1 MVRIDGTSGL
11 DARGPLDGDPTVNQA
26 AKLPV
31 AKQTQGDQNQE
42 FKSVTS
48 KYVQNALQSNDVNI
62 QAVERASKLL
72 ASGSLDTPEAAQAT
86 ADAIVDSG
94 L

>member
-1 MVRIDGTSGL
+1 MRIDGTSGL
-11 DARGPLDGDPTVNQA
+11 DARGPLDGESAVNQT
-26 AKLPV
+26 AKPLV
-31 AKQTQGDQNQE
+31 AKQLQDDQNQQ

-48 KYVQNALQSNDVNI
+48 KYVQNAIQSQDVDI
-62 QAVERASKLL
+62 KAVERASKLL
-72 ASGSLDTPEAAQAT
+72 ASGALDTPEAAQAT

>member
-1 MVRIDGTSGL
+1 L
-11 DARGPLDGDPTVNQA
+11 DARGPLDGESAVNQA

-31 AKQTQGDQNQE
+31 AKQLQEDQNQQ

-48 KYVQNALQSNDVNI
+48 KYVQGAIQSQDINT
-62 QAVERASKLL
+62 QAVERAGKLL
-72 ASGSLDTPEAAQAT
+72 ASGALDTPEAAQAT

>member
-1 MVRIDGTSGL
+1 MRIDGTSGV
-11 DARGPLDGDPTVNQA
+11 DARGPLDGENPAGQA

-31 AKQTQGDQNQE
+31 VKPLQDDQNQQ

-48 KYVQNALQSNDVNI
+48 KYVQGAIQSQDI
-62 QAVERASKLL
+62 DAQAVDRASKLL
-72 ASGSLDTPEAAQAT
+72 ASGALDTPEAAKAA